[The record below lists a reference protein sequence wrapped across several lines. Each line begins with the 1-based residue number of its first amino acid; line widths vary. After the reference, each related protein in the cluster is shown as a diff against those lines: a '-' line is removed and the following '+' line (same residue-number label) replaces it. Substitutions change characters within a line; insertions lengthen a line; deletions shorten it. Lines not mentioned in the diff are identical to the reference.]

1 MAAPD
6 VGRDQARGYR
16 SRRKPTDTIEA
27 ALQGERA
34 YSGQDPRICRP
45 RRDIHDPKDG
55 CGHRPSTIWLPAQ
68 TFCSTAIMRS
78 SVLAFDLNGPDH
90 DRVVC
95 LAISLLRKF
104 LPERTL
110 LARVA
115 RDQWL

>member
-1 MAAPD
+1 
-6 VGRDQARGYR
+6 
-16 SRRKPTDTIEA
+16 
-27 ALQGERA
+27 
-34 YSGQDPRICRP
+34 
-45 RRDIHDPKDG
+45 
-55 CGHRPSTIWLPAQ
+55 
-68 TFCSTAIMRS
+68 MRS